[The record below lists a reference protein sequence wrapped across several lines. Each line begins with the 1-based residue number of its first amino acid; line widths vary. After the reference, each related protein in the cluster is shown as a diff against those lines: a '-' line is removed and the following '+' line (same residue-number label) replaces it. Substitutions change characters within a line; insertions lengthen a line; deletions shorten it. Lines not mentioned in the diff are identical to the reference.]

1 MCSSNVTFYPRTS
14 YFDRENELSAVDT
27 FRGFYT
33 LFWIFAAM
41 MVVRTASD
49 SYSINGTILGLTF
62 GKLISKDGLVLA
74 LSDLVLVSST
84 FISYF
89 YIKLILKGWLKYN
102 SFGIGL
108 QHFIQGFF
116 LAIPVLWAFQ
126 RCGVLFTNVYFFN

>member
-14 YFDRENELSAVDT
+14 YFDRENELSAVD
-27 FRGFYT
+27 T

-89 YIKLILKGWLKYN
+89 YIKLILKGLLKYN

-126 RCGVLFTNVYFFN
+126 RYGVLFTNVYFFN